1 MKNLNKNYIVFGS
14 ILGISLII
22 SFIIGSITVYKL
34 RSNDTLTST
43 GSAKESVTS
52 DKVKWTSSITRPVT
66 ASTMGTGYTRMDSD
80 LKAVKGFLTEND
92 ITPESIDV
100 SPIFMNEVY
109 DQNQGMD
116 KRYNLVQNI
125 TVQSDDVNKVNA
137 LAKNTNSL
145 IIDKGVLFST
155 NSLEFYYSKL
165 PEARVDLLAAAVDDA
180 KARVG
185 QLAKAG
191 GRKIGSLQSASSGV
205 VQVMSPN
212 SREVS
217 DYGTYDTSSIDKEIM
232 VTVKATFAIK

>member
-1 MKNLNKNYIVFGS
+1 MNNLNKNYIAFGL

-22 SFIIGSITVYKL
+22 SFIIGSVTIYKL
-34 RSNDTLTST
+34 RSNNTLTST

-66 ASTMGTGYTRMDSD
+66 VSTLSAGYIKMDAD
-80 LKAVKGFLTEND
+80 LKAVKDFLTTNN
-92 ITPESIDV
+92 IPVESIDV
-100 SPIFMNEVY
+100 SPVFMNEVY

-116 KRYNLVQNI
+116 KRYNLLQNI
-125 TVQSDDVNKVNA
+125 TVQSDDVNKINN
-137 LAKNTNSL
+137 LAKDTNSL

-155 NSLEFYYSKL
+155 NSLQFYYSKL
-165 PEARVDLLAAAVDDA
+165 PDARVNLLAAAVDDA
-180 KARVG
+180 KARVS

-212 SREVS
+212 SIEVS

-232 VTVKATFAIK
+232 VTVRATFNIK